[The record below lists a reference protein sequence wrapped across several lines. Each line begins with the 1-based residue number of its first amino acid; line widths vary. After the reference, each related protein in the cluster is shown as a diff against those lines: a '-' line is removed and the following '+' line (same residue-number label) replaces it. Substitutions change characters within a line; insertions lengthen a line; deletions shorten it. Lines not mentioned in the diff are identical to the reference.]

1 MERVPG
7 VLGMNRQQ
15 RRKAQ
20 RRGTFVDTE
29 TGMVAHGLG
38 TAHEVRIKADLPP
51 KVAGGHRWIAT
62 AAYVLTE
69 EEARSALPDQPI
81 IVLGPNKMMSFGV
94 GCWDCEREY
103 SECAGRRCPV

>member
-1 MERVPG
+1 
-7 VLGMNRQQ
+7 MNRQQ

-29 TGMVAHGLG
+29 TGMVARGLG
-38 TAHEVRIKADLPP
+38 TAHQVRIKADLPA
-51 KVAGGHRWIAT
+51 KVGTEHRWIAS

-81 IVLGPNKMMSFGV
+81 IVLSPNKMMSFGV
-94 GCWDCEREY
+94 GCWDCEQEY
-103 SECAGRRCPV
+103 SECVGRPCSGAAA